1 MYHNLPSGGA
11 LRVLDSVLE
20 RAVETHEVEL
30 FIPETANDTFLSLS
44 DHAKRTHRFDLRD
57 PRTVHGGYEMVRSVP
72 RYGRLIAGAI
82 DAGGFDVALVSA
94 SLVTQAP
101 EVLPYLSTPSL
112 YYAPEHR
119 RSSYDR
125 ENAAPQRTTSDALFR
140 YVQAPLRAWLKRFDR
155 RATVHASRVFTHSE
169 FAAAN
174 LRRAYGIISG
184 VVRLGVDTEFYRP
197 LDLAREGFLLSVGA
211 LDPRKGHDFVIEA
224 IAQLEDG
231 RRPPVH
237 VIADRGED
245 GPRLARLARARG
257 VDLEL
262 HVGIPADEVVRL
274 YNRAGVLAA
283 GQIDEPFGLVTLE
296 AMACRT
302 PVVAVAEGGLRES
315 VVSGQTGLLVPRDP
329 RRFADAIDSVL
340 RDGGLAER
348 LGSAGR
354 EDVLERWTWSTTAQQ
369 VLAMAGD
376 LAAT

>member
-20 RAVETHEVEL
+20 RAVNTHEIEL
-30 FIPETANDTFLSLS
+30 FIPETANDTFLPLS
-44 DHAKRTHRFDLRD
+44 GHATRTHRFDLRD
-57 PRTVHGGYEMVRSVP
+57 PRTLHGGYEMIRSVP
-72 RYGRLIAGAI
+72 RYGRLIAREI
-82 DAGGFDVALVSA
+82 DAGAFDVALVSA

-125 ENAAPQRTTSDALFR
+125 EAPPARRTARDAIFQR
-140 YVQAPLRAWLKRFDR
+140 VQAPLRAWLKRFDR
-155 RATVHASRVFTHSE
+155 RATLRASRVFTHSE

-174 LRRAYGIISG
+174 LTRAYGVIPE
-184 VVRLGVDTEFYRP
+184 VVRLGVDTDLYRP
-197 LDLAREGFLLSVGA
+197 LDLAREGFMLYVGA

-231 RRPPVH
+231 RRPRMH

-245 GPRLARLARARG
+245 GPRLTHLAHARG

-262 HVGIPADEVVRL
+262 HVDLPADEVVRL

-315 VVSGQTGLLVPRDP
+315 VVTGQTGLLVPRDP
-329 RRFADAIDSVL
+329 RRFADAIESIL
-340 RDGGLAER
+340 RDSGLAER

-354 EDVLERWTWSTTAQQ
+354 EDVLERWTWSTTAEH